1 MYGSCLLKH
10 GGFDSIVYYL
20 CAIIQFYR
28 FKYDVGTRHQA
39 FVLFS
44 EEEKRRLW

>member
-28 FKYDVGTRHQA
+28 FKYDAGTRHQA